1 MQKNENEK
9 RSRFR
14 RSVGICC
21 AMVAIVSCGTLPTTA
36 DVWAGETWT
45 SVAFGAYPAWQWPD
59 EAHDAKGFRF
69 NLLAGR
75 HGNVYGVDLGT
86 LVNMCDKSCA
96 GVQLAGLC
104 NVVGDAALSAQFAA
118 ACNYSYRYSKG
129 LQLAVVNWADED
141 FAGVQMG
148 CFNCAGEFTGLQ
160 MGVLNSAESGGGFQL
175 GVVNV
180 SDEFVGVQFGLINLN
195 LSSGVPVLPI
205 MNMLF

>member
-1 MQKNENEK
+1 MAL
-9 RSRFR
+9 
-14 RSVGICC
+14 CC
-21 AMVAIVSCGTLPTTA
+21 AMTTIA
-36 DVWAGETWT
+36 LCAASTAPAGMQHPEAWEY
-45 SVAFGAYPAWQWPD
+45 VAFGAYPVWEWPG
-59 EAHDAKGFRF
+59 EASDVRGFRL
-69 NLLAGR
+69 NLIAGR

-118 ACNYSYRYSKG
+118 VCNYSYRYSKG

>member
-1 MQKNENEK
+1 MHKEK
-9 RSRFR
+9 LEKSNRFR
-14 RSVGICC
+14 RSAAFCC
-21 AMVAIVSCGTLPTTA
+21 VLAVIVSCATSLA
-36 DVWAGETWT
+36 AEDARSGEGWGP
-45 SVAFGAYPAWQWPD
+45 VAFGAYPAWEYPGENYD
-59 EAHDAKGFRF
+59 VKGFRF

-75 HGNVYGVDLGT
+75 HGNVYGVDLGS

-141 FAGVQMG
+141 FAGVQTG
-148 CFNCAGEFTGLQ
+148 CFNCVGEFSGFQ

>member
-1 MQKNENEK
+1 MYKEEHRKNN
-9 RSRFR
+9 RFR
-14 RSVGICC
+14 SGMVLC
-21 AMVAIVSCGTLPTTA
+21 ALVAIVSSTTLSVA
-36 DVWAGETWT
+36 AGPQPDELWMP
-45 SVAFGAYPAWQWPD
+45 VAFGLYPAWEWPD
-59 EAHDAKGFRF
+59 EAYDVKGFRF

-75 HGNVYGVDLGT
+75 HGNVYGVDLGA
-86 LVNMCDKSCA
+86 LVNVCDKSCA
-96 GVQLAGLC
+96 GMQFAGLC

-118 ACNYSYRYSKG
+118 ACNYSHRYSKG
-129 LQLAVVNWADED
+129 FQLAVVNWADED

-148 CFNCAGEFTGLQ
+148 GFNCAGDFTGLQ

-205 MNMLF
+205 MNIMF